1 MANERFTLKKTEI
14 LSKRDELNLL
24 FKEGKS
30 FNEFPFKVIHR
41 RATAQDDE
49 VLQFAVSIPKR
60 IFKKAVDRTHLKRR
74 CKEAYRL
81 HRNELKNNL
90 KDENLQLHFM
100 LIYVSREALN
110 YQIIEQKIILTLQRL
125 QGIYAKNSQ

>member
-24 FKEGKS
+24 FKECKS

-60 IFKKAVDRTHLKRR
+60 IFKKAVDRNHLKRR

-90 KDENLQLHFM
+90 KDENIQLHFM
-100 LIYVSREALN
+100 LIYVSKEALT